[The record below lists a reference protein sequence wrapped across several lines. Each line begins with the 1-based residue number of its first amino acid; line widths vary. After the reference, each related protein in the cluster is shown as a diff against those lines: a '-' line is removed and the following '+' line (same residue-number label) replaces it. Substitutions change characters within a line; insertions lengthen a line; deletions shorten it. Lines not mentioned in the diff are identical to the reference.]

1 MGVAQRVP
9 HPLHREVRL
18 PVVVDDDAADAAEQ
32 AAAPGRNPVEGQQRR
47 GRDVQPL
54 TPPGDPEPG
63 LVHVLDRRRFHQL
76 ADRPDD
82 ALHGPGAVSAHPR
95 DARRRQPGPEQIL
108 HQCGQAVLGQELVV
122 RQVDHHGSDPTAV
135 LNRAGDAVGKG
146 SPSLRAAMPATAAM
160 RPMLRDHQG
169 PGLGQVENLTGAVA
183 GGHIR
188 RQSRTTPPAR
198 LGIMIDAGVGIG
210 RLGAGSRPRGPSARP
225 ACDPIFRE
233 RLPVRR
239 FFFPAGGLFNPSLD
253 GGLPLFVL
261 FRPSWRSKFA
271 KPEFELGEPR
281 PLGQHHIDQVV
292 FRQKGE
298 SIPIHRILR
307 VRLEMN
313 RVFSGSCETA
323 REELD
328 AGEEDPGLGG
338 LDGRLEVL
346 GQPPVS
352 IEPGERALD
361 DPSAGQELEAL
372 HARGTVDDLQR
383 PAADPLQCALELG
396 PGIGAVGEDVAQAGK
411 VAGDGGEHRRRA
423 VAVLDLG
430 RRGPRPRPA
439 GRRCRLRM

>member
-54 TPPGDPEPG
+54 TPSGDPEPG

-210 RLGAGSRPRGPSARP
+210 DLAQGLALVALLPARLAIRFSAKAPGASLLLPR
-225 ACDPIFRE
+225 
-233 RLPVRR
+233 RR
-239 FFFPAGGLFNPSLD
+239 FVQSIAGRRLAAVRAVKAKLA
-253 GGLPLFVL
+253 LE
-261 FRPSWRSKFA
+261 FA
-271 KPEFELGEPR
+271 KPEFALGEPR

-307 VRLEMN
+307 I
-313 RVFSGSCETA
+313 
-323 REELD
+323 
-328 AGEEDPGLGG
+328 DP
-338 LDGRLEVL
+338 
-346 GQPPVS
+346 
-352 IEPGERALD
+352 
-361 DPSAGQELEAL
+361 PSFVK
-372 HARGTVDDLQR
+372 RN
-383 PAADPLQCALELG
+383 
-396 PGIGAVGEDVAQAGK
+396 
-411 VAGDGGEHRRRA
+411 
-423 VAVLDLG
+423 LG
-430 RRGPRPRPA
+430 RQRLKPTKSAPRDPIRSPSEIRYL
-439 GRRCRLRM
+439 GSYDRCSSAEHCHGN